1 MSMADS
7 GCSDSSSPCPG
18 ASRALPKSRRTLTR
32 ASRTQPQS
40 RHTLNLDDLE
50 PLCAAALAPFRKRD
64 GIYYTPRAAAERIA
78 SDALDALPGLTRK
91 SVPRLR
97 IVDPACGCGAF
108 LAAAMRV
115 LHGRFGVLPLPENI
129 CGIELQPLAA
139 EAAAVRLR
147 WLHLSLTGRPGA
159 PRIVCADALRETVF
173 PAASFDLV
181 LGNPPFV
188 PVNSIPERDKCR
200 LRAEYRFTNGR
211 FNLFSLFIEL
221 GVRLA
226 REGGVCGWLA
236 PDRLLLNTQGEPM
249 RRWLLTEQRLIS
261 VSALPP
267 GLFGE
272 AVVDSAA
279 VIFRREPMPPDGCI
293 RIDEAGSV
301 PATDV
306 LAFPGCRIVA
316 GLCGDGAFLRT
327 IREHSVPLG
336 EIADVRD
343 GVIQGTVGRELFIK
357 TPKRAANPKP
367 LLTGRDIVRMK
378 IMYADRWIDYAP
390 VRMAALEEARRG
402 NRANGLRMRTPD
414 VFERPK
420 ILSRQTADRIVAAC
434 DPAGRY
440 YYANTL
446 HGVAPRPGTCSLH
459 FLAVVMN
466 SAVVDRWYR
475 IVASESGKPFPQV
488 KIAILKRL
496 PVCRATRAEQC
507 AVLRAYRNGGQSA
520 ADRLLESLYRL

>member
-1 MSMADS
+1 MPRPRR
-7 GCSDSSSPCPG
+7 SDHSSPCPC
-18 ASRALPKSRRTLTR
+18 ASRARLQLRRGI
-32 ASRTQPQS
+32 SP
-40 RHTLNLDDLE
+40 DDLE
-50 PLCAAALAPFRKRD
+50 TLCASALAPIRKRH

-78 SDALDALPGLTRK
+78 SDALDALPGLNAKT
-91 SVPRLR
+91 VPRLR
-97 IVDPACGCGAF
+97 IIDPACGCGAF
-108 LAAAMRV
+108 LAAVMRV
-115 LHGRFGVLPLPENI
+115 LHRRFGVLPKPENI

-139 EAAAVRLR
+139 ETAALRLR

-159 PRIVCADALRETVF
+159 PRIVRADALRESIF
-173 PAASFDLV
+173 PPASFDLV

-188 PVNSIPERDKCR
+188 PVRAIPEEEKRR
-200 LRAEYRFTNGR
+200 LRASYRFTNGR

-221 GVRLA
+221 GARLA

-279 VIFRREPMPPDGCI
+279 VIFRREPMPPDGCV
-293 RIDEAGSV
+293 RVDDTGDV
-301 PATDV
+301 PAADI

-316 GLCGDGAFLRT
+316 GLCRDGGFLQT
-327 IREHSVPLG
+327 VQAHSVPLG
-336 EIADVRD
+336 EVADVRD
-343 GVIQGTVGRELFIK
+343 GVIQGTVGRELFASS
-357 TPKRAANPKP
+357 PDRAANPKP
-367 LLTGRDIVRMK
+367 LLAGRDISSMK
-378 IMYADRWIDYAP
+378 IAPHPRWIDYDP
-390 VRMAALEEARRG
+390 VRMAALEESRRG
-402 NRANGLRMRTPD
+402 TRANGLRMRSPD

-420 ILSRQTADRIVAAC
+420 ILTRQTADRIVAAC
-434 DPAGRY
+434 DAAGKY

-446 HGVAPRPGTCSLH
+446 HGTAPRSGAFSLH

-475 IVASESGKPFPQV
+475 LVASESGKPFPQV

-496 PVCRATRAEQC
+496 PVCRASRAEQC
-507 AVLRAYRNGGQSA
+507 AALRVYRSGGQSA
-520 ADRLLESLYRL
+520 ADRLIATLYGL

>member
-1 MSMADS
+1 M
-7 GCSDSSSPCPG
+7 PRPG
-18 ASRALPKSRRTLTR
+18 DRRV
-32 ASRTQPQS
+32 
-40 RHTLNLDDLE
+40 LNIDDLE
-50 PLCAAALAPFRKRD
+50 ELCAAALAPIRKQN
-64 GIYYTPRAAAERIA
+64 GIYYTPRPVAERIV
-78 SDALDALPGLTRK
+78 SDALDALPGLNGKT
-91 SVPRLR
+91 VPRLR

-115 LHGRFGVLPLPENI
+115 LYRRFGVLPEPENI
-129 CGIELQPLAA
+129 CGIELQPLAV
-139 EAAAVRLR
+139 ETAALRLR
-147 WLHLSLTGRPGA
+147 WLYLSLTGRPGS
-159 PRIVCADALRETVF
+159 PRIVRADALRENVF

-188 PVNSIPERDKCR
+188 PVCGISEADKRR
-200 LRAEYRFTNGR
+200 LRADYRFTNGR

-221 GVRLA
+221 GARLA
-226 REGGVCGWLA
+226 RAGGVCGWLA

-261 VSALPP
+261 ASALPP
-267 GLFGE
+267 GLFGK

-279 VIFRREPMPPDGCI
+279 VIFRREPTPHDGRV

-301 PATDV
+301 PAADI
-306 LAFPGCRIVA
+306 LAFPGCRIVP
-316 GLCGDGAFLRT
+316 GLCRNGTFLRT
-327 IREHSVPLG
+327 LLAHSVPLG

-343 GVIQGTVGRELFIK
+343 GVIQGTVGEELF
-357 TPKRAANPKP
+357 PDSPDRAANPKP
-367 LLTGRDIVRMK
+367 LLTGRDISPMK
-378 IMYADRWIDYAP
+378 ISPHSRWIDYDP
-390 VRMAALEEARRG
+390 VRMNALEEARRG
-402 NRANGLRMRTPD
+402 NRANGLRMRSPD
-414 VFERPK
+414 IFERPK
-420 ILSRQTADRIVAAC
+420 VLTRQTADRIVAAC

-446 HGVAPRPGTCSLH
+446 HGSAPRPGTVSLH

-496 PVCRATRAEQC
+496 PVCCASRARQC
-507 AVLRAYRNGGQSA
+507 AVLHAYRSGGQSA
-520 ADRLLESLYRL
+520 ADNLIETLYGL

>member
-1 MSMADS
+1 MLRS
-7 GCSDSSSPCPG
+7 GSSDHSSPCPG
-18 ASRALPKSRRTLTR
+18 ASRA
-32 ASRTQPQS
+32 QPQLRRS
-40 RHTLNLDDLE
+40 FNPDDLE
-50 PLCAAALAPFRKRD
+50 TLCAAALAPVRKRH
-64 GIYYTPRAAAERIA
+64 GIYYTPRAAAERIV
-78 SDALDALPGLTRK
+78 SDALDALPKLNRK
-91 SVPRLR
+91 TVAQLR
-97 IVDPACGCGAF
+97 IIDPACGCGAF
-108 LAAAMRV
+108 LVAAMRV
-115 LHGRFGVLPLPENI
+115 LYRSFGALPAPDHI

-139 EAAAVRLR
+139 ETAALRLR
-147 WLHLSLTGRPGA
+147 WLYMSLTGHPGA
-159 PRIVCADALRETVF
+159 PRVVCADALKETVF

-188 PVNSIPERDKCR
+188 PVGSIPEREKRR
-200 LRAEYRFTNGR
+200 LRADYRFTNGR

-221 GVRLA
+221 GARLA

-261 VSALPP
+261 ASPMPP
-267 GLFGE
+267 RLFGG

-279 VIFRREPMPPDGCI
+279 VIFRREPMPPDGRV
-293 RIDEAGSV
+293 RIDDAGSV

-316 GLCGDGAFLRT
+316 GLCGNGTFLRT
-327 IREHSVPLG
+327 VRAHSVPLG
-336 EIADVRD
+336 QIADVRD
-343 GVIQGTVGRELFIK
+343 GVIQGTVGDELFVK
-357 TPKRAANPKP
+357 SPEQAANPKP

-378 IMYADRWIDYAP
+378 TAPHSRWIDYDPA
-390 VRMAALEEARRG
+390 RMNALEEARRG
-402 NRANGLRMRTPD
+402 NRANGLRMRSPEI
-414 VFERPK
+414 FERPK
-420 ILSRQTADRIVAAC
+420 VLTRQTADRIIAAC

-446 HGVAPRPGTCSLH
+446 HGTAPRPGTVSPH

-466 SAVVDRWYR
+466 SATVDRWYR

-507 AVLRAYRNGGQSA
+507 AVLRAYRSGGQSA
-520 ADRLLESLYRL
+520 ANRMIGTLYGL

>member
-1 MSMADS
+1 MSM
-7 GCSDSSSPCPG
+7 
-18 ASRALPKSRRTLTR
+18 RRPRPDRLVL
-32 ASRTQPQS
+32 SI
-40 RHTLNLDDLE
+40 DDLE
-50 PLCAAALAPFRKRD
+50 GLCAAALAPFRKRD

-78 SDALDALPGLTRK
+78 SDALDALPGLNRK
-91 SVPRLR
+91 TMPRLR
-97 IVDPACGCGAF
+97 IIDPACGCGAF
-108 LAAAMRV
+108 LAAAMRI
-115 LHGRFGVLPLPENI
+115 LYSRFGVLPRPENI

-139 EAAAVRLR
+139 ETAALRLR
-147 WLHLSLTGRPGA
+147 WLYLSLTGRPGA
-159 PRIVCADALRETVF
+159 PRIVRADALRETVF

-188 PVNSIPERDKCR
+188 PVNSIPDAEKRR
-200 LRAEYRFTNGR
+200 LRAAYRFTNGR

-221 GVRLA
+221 GARLT

-261 VSALPP
+261 ASALPP
-267 GLFGE
+267 GLFGG

-279 VIFRREPMPPDGCI
+279 VIFRREPMPPDGCV
-293 RIDEAGSV
+293 RIDKAGNV
-301 PATDV
+301 PAADI

-327 IREHSVPLG
+327 VRAHSIPLG
-336 EIADVRD
+336 EVADVRD
-343 GVIQGTVGRELFIK
+343 GVIQGTVGKELFVNS
-357 TPKRAANPKP
+357 PDEAANPKP
-367 LLTGRDIVRMK
+367 LLTGRDISNMR
-378 IMYADRWIDYAP
+378 ITPHSRWIDYDP
-390 VRMAALEEARRG
+390 DRMNALEEARRG

-414 VFERPK
+414 IFERPK
-420 ILSRQTADRIVAAC
+420 ILTRQTADRIVAAC
-434 DPAGRY
+434 DSFGRY

-446 HGVAPRPGTCSLH
+446 HGTTPHPGTFSLH

-466 SAVVDRWYR
+466 SAVADRWYR

-496 PVCRATRAEQC
+496 PVCRASRAEQC
-507 AVLRAYRNGGQSA
+507 AVLCAYRSGGQSA
-520 ADRLLESLYRL
+520 ADRRIKTLYGL